1 MAAGSS
7 PKPRKPTPERARCE
21 GGPDLGR
28 TPRIAP
34 VITVVLARPEIPA
47 NVGFIARNMA
57 CHGLT
62 DLRITGRPGIAAN
75 PEAVRTASGE
85 DAILAAARD
94 FPDLES
100 ALSDCSAALA
110 FSRRVRSP
118 GQRILELSEAV
129 AAFGSLTRTD
139 GPATPATPAMPATRG
154 GPLALVFGRESQGLS
169 REETFACTQVVRI
182 PLPGP
187 MQSLNLSHAVAIA
200 LYAFFGGNP
209 AWQDPGGE
217 KRESGMRGAAT
228 SPSGPVAAADPASS
242 GPGSEVLS
250 LAESEQIVTG
260 VINRLQER
268 GLLNPVKAGA
278 HEDYLRILWQRLQPT
293 RREFEF
299 LVGLLKKLAT

>member
-1 MAAGSS
+1 M
-7 PKPRKPTPERARCE
+7 
-21 GGPDLGR
+21 
-28 TPRIAP
+28 
-34 VITVVLARPEIPA
+34 ITVVLARPEIPA

-57 CHGLT
+57 CHGLI

-129 AAFGSLTRTD
+129 ARFGSHVGTD
-139 GPATPATPAMPATRG
+139 GPRDHSAPGNPSGPILSGGPATRG

-242 GPGSEVLS
+242 GPGSGVLS
-250 LAESEQIVTG
+250 LAESEQIVKG

-268 GLLNPVKAGA
+268 GLLNPVKADA
-278 HEDYLRILWQRLQPT
+278 HEAYLRILWQRLQPT

>member
-1 MAAGSS
+1 M
-7 PKPRKPTPERARCE
+7 
-21 GGPDLGR
+21 
-28 TPRIAP
+28 
-34 VITVVLARPEIPA
+34 ITVVLARPEIPA

-57 CHGLT
+57 CHGLA

-75 PEAVRTASGE
+75 PEAIRTASGE

-110 FSRRVRSP
+110 FSRRVRDP
-118 GQRILELSEAV
+118 GQRILDLAEAV
-129 AAFGSLTRTD
+129 ARFGSQAPIAGSGGGSAPEAGSGGPIDLPGSGRPGD
-139 GPATPATPAMPATRG
+139 LAVSSRPAGPAARG
-154 GPLALVFGRESQGLS
+154 GTLALVFGRESQGLS
-169 REETFACTQVVRI
+169 REETFACSQVVRI

-209 AWQDPGGE
+209 AWEDSGGR

-228 SPSGPVAAADPASS
+228 SAPGRVAAADPASS
-242 GPGSEVLS
+242 GPGAEVLS

-268 GLLNPVKAGA
+268 GLVNPVKAGA
-278 HEDYLRILWQRLQPT
+278 HEAYLRILWQRLQPT